1 MLEHGRFLL
10 RVSFVQL
17 YRESLSDLLAPDGGN
32 LSIREDPHKG
42 VFVEGVTEVAVRA
55 PQDVW
60 ALAARGQR
68 ARTTAAT
75 RINDVSSRSHALFTV
90 VLEQVMTPGG
100 GTPPRDAPGNHQ
112 DNLNTPPRDAA
123 AAAAAAAASG
133 SAGGEGAAATGA
145 DPEEMT
151 PEQAAAAAG
160 AAAAAA
166 AGAAAGLAAAAE
178 EAQA

>member
-100 GTPPRDAPGNHQ
+100 GTPPRDAPTGDAPTGDAPTGDAPTGDGPAH
-112 DNLNTPPRDAA
+112 DGPAHRLAPLASPEPSPPEASPE
-123 AAAAAAAASG
+123 ASG
-133 SAGGEGAAATGA
+133 QRGPHLEAH
-145 DPEEMT
+145 
-151 PEQAAAAAG
+151 EQ
-160 AAAAAA
+160 
-166 AGAAAGLAAAAE
+166 E
-178 EAQA
+178 QV

>member
-100 GTPPRDAPGNHQ
+100 GTPPRDAPTHHQ
-112 DNLNTPPRDAA
+112 DKVGDLR
-123 AAAAAAAASG
+123 
-133 SAGGEGAAATGA
+133 
-145 DPEEMT
+145 
-151 PEQAAAAAG
+151 
-160 AAAAAA
+160 
-166 AGAAAGLAAAAE
+166 
-178 EAQA
+178 